1 METSSSNPGASSW
14 SAIPTPP
21 MPPTGAVVV
30 RPSTGRAT
38 DRVVLLG
45 RVSLGLG
52 VLVVG
57 FLVVSVL
64 ASEPAEKAEP
74 AVLEREPV
82 SLIPALSIA
91 PKSPEQPPL
100 TVPRDEPEIGRDAVV
115 GPSTTEL
122 IPRVDQVPAISEE
135 AENAAVVPPTETQV
149 TVKKPTQKSMNAWWK
164 GLRIKVNGAC
174 DDKVTVETRARVLHV
189 IEGGRVKAVD
199 VKDTENTQLDTCIY
213 SMLNNKIR
221 EGWVTSTEPSGAP
234 YQYEFVVKPKVR

>member
-1 METSSSNPGASSW
+1 M
-14 SAIPTPP
+14 
-21 MPPTGAVVV
+21 
-30 RPSTGRAT
+30 
-38 DRVVLLG
+38 
-45 RVSLGLG
+45 
-52 VLVVG
+52 
-57 FLVVSVL
+57 
-64 ASEPAEKAEP
+64 
-74 AVLEREPV
+74 
-82 SLIPALSIA
+82 
-91 PKSPEQPPL
+91 
-100 TVPRDEPEIGRDAVV
+100 
-115 GPSTTEL
+115 
-122 IPRVDQVPAISEE
+122 
-135 AENAAVVPPTETQV
+135 VPPTETQV